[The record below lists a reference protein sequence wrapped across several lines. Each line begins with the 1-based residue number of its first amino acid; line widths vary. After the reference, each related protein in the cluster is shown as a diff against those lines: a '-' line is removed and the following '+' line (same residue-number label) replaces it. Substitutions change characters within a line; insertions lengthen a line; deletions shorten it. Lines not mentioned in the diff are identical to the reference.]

1 MSKKINWISI
11 AVGGIL
17 GILAIVTF
25 LMAVIKGC
33 GEEKAANPQIQVYI
47 NDNDSIVNQL
57 QMDVNHLTELI
68 EQMDKDSL
76 AVEVK
81 RLNKGGI
88 TDNNWK

>member
-68 EQMDKDSL
+68 EQMESDSIVVTVGKSKKK
-76 AVEVK
+76 VEAK
-81 RLNKGGI
+81 K
-88 TDNNWK
+88 

>member
-1 MSKKINWISI
+1 M
-11 AVGGIL
+11 GGIL

-68 EQMDKDSL
+68 EQMESDSIVVTVGKSKKKIE
-76 AVEVK
+76 AKE
-81 RLNKGGI
+81 
-88 TDNNWK
+88 